1 MSEHHQFDVIV
12 VGGGHAG
19 RAGAVREYCSRPASG
34 RTTDGADRVSPRGH
48 DGRAD
53 ETSVPATQTSTIQ

>member
-1 MSEHHQFDVIV
+1 MHQFDVIV

-19 RAGAVREYCSRPASG
+19 RAGVVREHCSRPASD
-34 RTTDGADRVSPRGH
+34 RTMDGVGRVSLRGHDH

-53 ETSVPATQTSTIQ
+53 ETFVPVPQTSTVQ